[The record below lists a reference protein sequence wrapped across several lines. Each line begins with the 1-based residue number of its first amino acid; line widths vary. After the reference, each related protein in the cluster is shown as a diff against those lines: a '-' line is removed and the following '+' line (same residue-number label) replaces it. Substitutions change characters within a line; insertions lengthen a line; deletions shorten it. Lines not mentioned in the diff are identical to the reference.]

1 MTIAGI
7 DSAAAALAVK
17 DAEDTKDAKPGGA
30 ALDEAS
36 ENKEMFLKLLVAQ
49 LQNQNP
55 LDPSDPK
62 EFLGQMTQF
71 SMLEQMILMR
81 QELAGLAPQPDT
93 EKAAAATA

>member
-1 MTIAGI
+1 MTIAGLNGV
-7 DSAAAALAVK
+7 D
-17 DAEDTKDAKPGGA
+17 GA
-30 ALDEAS
+30 ATAPVADKSLTEAA

-49 LQNQNP
+49 LKNQNP

-81 QELAGLAPQPDT
+81 QELAGVAKITVVDGPSAEDR
-93 EKAAAATA
+93 